1 MVLALGLSQIVALH
15 GIYMQLQSDIQN
27 IGLDSDFMGLDAG
40 AAAES
45 EEAQA
50 DDGSLKLKVGS
61 TATLVVPDLFR

>member
-45 EEAQA
+45 EEEQA
-50 DDGSLKLKVGS
+50 DDGSLKMKIGS